1 MRWESGLEWRMTT
14 DLWVVIVFMVL
25 PNEALT
31 KKSTKAS
38 QKPDIILSDS
48 ADCSELWSQLL

>member
-1 MRWESGLEWRMTT
+1 MTT